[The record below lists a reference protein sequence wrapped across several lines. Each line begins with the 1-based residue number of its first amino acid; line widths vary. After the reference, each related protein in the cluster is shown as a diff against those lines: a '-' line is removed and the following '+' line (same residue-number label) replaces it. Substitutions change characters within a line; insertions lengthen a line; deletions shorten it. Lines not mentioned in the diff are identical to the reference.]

1 MKSRGQVLEIAALR
15 EFDVLVIGGG
25 IIGAGVAQ
33 DAATRGLSV
42 LLIER
47 DDFSSGTSS
56 RTTKIIDG
64 GLHYL
69 EKLKVNLTKDLCQ
82 ERAALEQLAPHLIR
96 DFSFILP
103 LTRDDR
109 FFNLKAKIG
118 LTLYDLLSG
127 SIPGIHK
134 HDGLSQKE
142 LLEAAPALS
151 ANVVAAGLR
160 FHDCVTDD
168 SRLVLEVIKSACNE
182 GANAINYIEAID
194 FETENGI
201 TKVVHCR
208 DRYSGNELS
217 IRGKVVVNATGVWA
231 DGLLQKSDPSWK
243 AKNALLKGTHIMV
256 PPLAFETNTALFLP
270 AEDGRYIFVIPWQR
284 AIMIGTTAT
293 GFSGDLNNP
302 LPEREEIEYLINCVN
317 RYSGEK
323 KLSRRDVIA
332 AWSGLRS
339 LMNEPFPG
347 TKAGHNGS
355 SDSNGFSGSNGSN
368 ASNGSNGKAGRDK
381 SASTQTLEGQ
391 IVESADGMISLFGGK
406 LANYRLIASRAV
418 DKITHHIPTDP
429 QAKTKSVSRTKRI
442 MLGGWSDKNDYL
454 TATASIAAKARKL
467 SIEPATLD
475 HLISSYGKDA
485 QSIIDIVEKQ
495 PALNERICPDF
506 PPIMAEIPFCILS
519 ESAVSLQDLLFR
531 RMRLGMLHQIQCKQA
546 GPKVASLMQSLLNW
560 DDSRATLELAAL
572 EKTLDA
578 HMESFRDVAAAVS

>member
-1 MKSRGQVLEIAALR
+1 MKSRAQVLEIAALR
-15 EFDVLVIGGG
+15 EFDVLIIGGG

-42 LLIER
+42 LLVER

-69 EKLKVNLTKDLCQ
+69 EKLKMTLTKDLCL
-82 ERAALEQLAPHLIR
+82 ERAVLEQLAPHLIR
-96 DFSFILP
+96 DFSFVLP
-103 LTRDDR
+103 LTKDDR

-127 SIPGIHK
+127 SMPGIHK
-134 HDGLSQKE
+134 HDGLTQKE

-194 FETENGI
+194 FSTENGI
-201 TKVVHCR
+201 TKVIRCR

-217 IRGKVVVNATGVWA
+217 IRGKVVVNAAGVWA
-231 DGLLQKSDPSWK
+231 DELLQTSDKSWK
-243 AKNALLKGTHIMV
+243 TKNALQKGTHIMV
-256 PPLAFETNTALFLP
+256 PPSSFETNTALFLP
-270 AEDGRYIFVIPWQR
+270 VEDGRYIFVVPWQR
-284 AIMIGTTAT
+284 AIMIGSTASD
-293 GFSGDLNNP
+293 FSGDLNNP
-302 LPEREEIEYLINCVN
+302 LPERKEIEYLLNCVN
-317 RYSGEK
+317 RYCGEK
-323 KLSRRDVIA
+323 KLSSRDVIA

-339 LMNEPFPG
+339 LVNEPFPASK
-347 TKAGHNGS
+347 TGH
-355 SDSNGFSGSNGSN
+355 
-368 ASNGSNGKAGRDK
+368 NGSNGKSSEDAPAGVH
-381 SASTQTLEGQ
+381 TLEGQ
-391 IVESADGMISLFGGK
+391 IVEGKDGMISLFGGQ
-406 LANYRLIASRAV
+406 LTNYRLIASRAV
-418 DKITHHIPTDP
+418 DKITEHIPTDP
-429 QAKTKSVSRTKRI
+429 QAKTKNISRTKRI

-485 QSIIDIVEKQ
+485 QAIIEIVEKQ
-495 PALNERICPDF
+495 PALNERICQDF

-519 ESAVSLQDLLFR
+519 EAAVSLQDLLFR

-546 GPKVASLMQSLLNW
+546 APKVASLMQSLLNW

-578 HMESFRDVAAAVS
+578 HMESFRDVAAVVS

>member
-42 LLIER
+42 LLVER

-56 RTTKIIDG
+56 RTNKIIDG

-69 EKLKVNLTKDLCQ
+69 EKLKVNLTKELCQ
-82 ERAALEQLAPHLIR
+82 ERALLEQIAPHLIR

-127 SIPGIHK
+127 SMPGIHK

-168 SRLVLEVIKSACNE
+168 SRLVIEVIKSACNE

-194 FETENGI
+194 FATENGI
-201 TKVVHCR
+201 TKVVRCR

-217 IRGKVVVNATGVWA
+217 IRGKVVVNAAGVWA
-231 DGLLQKSDPSWK
+231 DGLLQKSDQSWQ
-243 AKNALLKGTHIMV
+243 ANNVLLKGTHIMV
-256 PPLAFETNTALFLP
+256 PPSAFETNTALFLP
-270 AEDGRYIFVIPWQR
+270 AEDGRYIFVVPWQR

-293 GFSGDLNNP
+293 SFSGDLNNP
-302 LPEREEIEYLINCVN
+302 MPAREEIEYLINCVN
-317 RYSGEK
+317 RYCGEK
-323 KLSRRDVIA
+323 KLSARDVIA
-332 AWSGLRS
+332 AWSGLRT
-339 LMNEPFPG
+339 LINEPFPA
-347 TKAGHNGS
+347 TKA
-355 SDSNGFSGSNGSN
+355 SN
-368 ASNGSNGKAGRDK
+368 NGSNGKA
-381 SASTQTLEGQ
+381 AETAANVHTLEGQ
-391 IVESADGMISLFGGK
+391 IVEGKDGMISLFGGK
-406 LANYRLIASRAV
+406 LTNYRLLASRAV
-418 DKITHHIPTDP
+418 DKITQHIPTDP
-429 QAKTKSVSRTKRI
+429 QAKTKNVSRTKRI

-485 QSIIDIVEKQ
+485 QAIIDIVEKQ

-506 PPIMAEIPFCILS
+506 PPIMAEIPFCILT
-519 ESAVSLQDLLFR
+519 EAAVSLQDLLFR

-546 GPKVASLMQSLLNW
+546 APKVASLMQSLLNW

-578 HMESFRDVAAAVS
+578 HMESFRDVASAVR